1 MDRVLER
8 VTRAADRLLGRCAG
22 LAPPGRRGW
31 AEAVRAEAGQVP
43 AGAARLGW
51 LAGGVWL
58 LAREARMIR
67 RIGYWLAIAAVAVTA
82 AAVLRYFW
90 SGALA
95 GRDAG
100 WDKVRV
106 VLVLALLAGLPW
118 VARRRGVFGP
128 VGHSVAARA
137 VRAGGGAAVLVLVLD
152 IARLEHFASS
162 GVAIWPG
169 SGWAREAASLG
180 LIAAALAAVL
190 IVRSRRPQIH
200 PLLVAW
206 LAAAAGLVLL
216 ITVAPL
222 QVLITVYVA
231 GLLAVTTRRSPVTPA
246 TLAICAG
253 IGTAGGLLVVA
264 LWNPSRSAPAPGL
277 HPKTDPLLLLAV
289 LVAVIAAG
297 TAAAG
302 VVAARRARG
311 SDDPLALRRA
321 QLRQLLAAGPLTGA
335 TAALMLPFFR
345 AAPAV
350 RFAAACPGPA
360 AHAGQCTAASAVW
373 MFFLVAGPVIGLAI
387 GCLGWLCTVESARAQ
402 LPAPPD
408 PQPGGSRSGGVF
420 VRNP

>member
-1 MDRVLER
+1 MDRVLDGA
-8 VTRAADRLLGRCAG
+8 TRALDVLLGWCAG
-22 LAPPGRRGW
+22 LVPPGRRGW
-31 AEAVRAEAGQVP
+31 ADAVRAEAWEVP

-51 LAGGVWL
+51 VAGGVWL
-58 LAREARMIR
+58 VAREARMIR
-67 RIGYWLAIAAVAVTA
+67 RIGYLLAIAAVAVTA
-82 AAVLRYFW
+82 AAVLRYVW

-106 VLVLALLAGLPW
+106 VLVVALLAGLPW

-128 VGHSVAARA
+128 AGHSVAARA
-137 VRAGGGAAVLVLVLD
+137 MRAGGAAAMLVLVLD
-152 IARLEHFASS
+152 FARIEHFAGS
-162 GVAIWPG
+162 GGAIWPG

-200 PLLVAW
+200 PVLVAW
-206 LAAAAGLVLL
+206 SAAAAGLVLL

-231 GLLAVTTRRSPVTPA
+231 GLLAVTTRRSPVTPV

-264 LWNPSRSAPAPGL
+264 LWNPTRSPSAPGL
-277 HPKTDPLLLLAV
+277 HPKTDPLLLFVV
-289 LVAVIAAG
+289 LGVVIAAG

-302 VVAARRARG
+302 AVAARRARG
-311 SDDPLALRRA
+311 TDDPLPLRRA
-321 QLRQLLAAGPLTGA
+321 WFWQCLAAGPLTGA

-345 AAPAV
+345 ATPAV
-350 RFAAACPGPA
+350 RFAAACPA
-360 AHAGQCTAASAVW
+360 AHAGQCTSASGVW
-373 MFFLVAGPVIGLAI
+373 MFFLVAGPVLGLAI
-387 GCLGWLCTVESARAQ
+387 GSVVGTI
-402 LPAPPD
+402 PAPP
-408 PQPGGSRSGGVF
+408 PGQPPLTQLREPPPDGARSGGVF
-420 VRNP
+420 VRNS